1 MTSELTIACDRCRAS
16 KLRCQP
22 PPSDAETRCRNCYR
36 NDVQCQYSNP
46 PPPQAQVEQR
56 HDSAERL
63 TRLEANV
70 DKLLQMMESRSSQ
83 SAISQPYVPNPAA
96 QEQLGTQQSFTG
108 PEALSLFADVAASA
122 DAAEWLPVDPVPA
135 LSPQVHS
142 SQTSVSPNTT
152 CSESRRQ
159 RGHDAVDVAQ
169 ARPIPKV
176 VSGRRMAAFT
186 DPEAYE
192 APFRPLAYHPEV
204 FRNEEILSTH
214 SEAEEDA
221 HTPRRRGDP
230 IEEEVLTEEQARAL
244 FDL

>member
-1 MTSELTIACDRCRAS
+1 MIFVLTTACDRCRAS

-22 PPSDAETRCRNCYR
+22 PPHEAETRCRNCAR

-56 HDSAERL
+56 QDSDERL
-63 TRLEANV
+63 SRLEANV

-83 SAISQPYVPNPAA
+83 PAVAQPYLPSLPP
-96 QEQLGTQQSFTG
+96 QSQLEPQHTLGG

-122 DAAEWLPVDPVPA
+122 DAVEWLPVDPAPA
-135 LSPQVHS
+135 LSPQMHS

-159 RGHDAVDVAQ
+159 RGLDAVDVAQ

-214 SEAEEDA
+214 SEAGEDA

-230 IEEEVLTEEQARAL
+230 IDEEVLTEQQARGL

>member
-1 MTSELTIACDRCRAS
+1 MPRLTTACDRCRAS

-22 PPSDAETRCRNCYR
+22 PPNDAETRCRNCAR

-46 PPPQAQVEQR
+46 APPQAQLEQR
-56 HDSAERL
+56 HDSDERL
-63 TRLEANV
+63 SRLEANV

-83 SAISQPYVPNPAA
+83 PAVLQQYPPNPLPP
-96 QEQLGTQQSFTG
+96 QHLEPQTTLGG
-108 PEALSLFADVAASA
+108 PEALNLFADVAASA
-122 DAAEWLPVDPVPA
+122 DAVEWLPVEPAPV
-135 LSPQVHS
+135 LSPPTHS

-152 CSESRRQ
+152 CSESRRA

-214 SEAEEDA
+214 SEAEEDV

-230 IEEEVLTEEQARAL
+230 IDEEILTEEQARGL